1 MKKKLKLFWGF
12 LAEDGSIEVLPYK
25 NDKAIRICEQAY
37 FVKGIFDPF
46 EARDIWEARKMIE
59 SRYKQELN

>member
-1 MKKKLKLFWGF
+1 MKSNLKLFWGF

-25 NDKAIRICEQAY
+25 NDKIIRICEAMH

-46 EARDIWEARKMIE
+46 YCKDIWEARKMINL
-59 SRYKQELN
+59 RYKQELN